1 MPTITF
7 CATEN
12 LLICFPSPDSDAVNR
27 LNCLF
32 VALSSTLQRL
42 TLKFDGN
49 SATGHEFMHIL
60 QSWAPSLQNLRVM
73 KLKYNYCMGM
83 DSDSDSDVDSDV
95 DSEVD
100 SDVDSEVDSDSDSDS
115 DEEVFISN
123 YLSKFFFNF

>member
-7 CATEN
+7 CAMKN
-12 LLICFPSPDSDAVNR
+12 LLICFSFPDSDAVNQ

-32 VALSSTLQRL
+32 IALSSTLQRL

-73 KLKYNYCMGM
+73 KLEYNYCMGM
-83 DSDSDSDVDSDV
+83 DSDSDSDVDS
-95 DSEVD
+95 EV
-100 SDVDSEVDSDSDSDS
+100 DSDS